1 MLQAVMGVEAN
12 AEKAA
17 VDGYRRRPDSR
28 YIDPLGFKIPRQTDG
43 GPRRFDVHR
52 NDRSAESFVNARLIS
67 LTDCPVLPVYLFMWI
82 LNANDTPNFAQSE
95 HQPLA

>member
-12 AEKAA
+12 AEKTA

-28 YIDPLGFKIPRQTDG
+28 HIDPLGFKIPRQTDG

-52 NDRSAESFVNARLIS
+52 NDRSAESFGNARLIS
-67 LTDCPVLPVYLFMWI
+67 LTDFPALPVYLFMWI
-82 LNANDTPNFAQSE
+82 LNTNDTPDFAQSE
-95 HQPLA
+95 H